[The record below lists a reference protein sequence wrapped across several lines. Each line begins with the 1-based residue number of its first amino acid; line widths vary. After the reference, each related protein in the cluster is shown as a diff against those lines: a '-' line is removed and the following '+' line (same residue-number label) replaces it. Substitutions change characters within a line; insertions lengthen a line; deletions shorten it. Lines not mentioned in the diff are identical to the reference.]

1 MSNKHLEKLRE
12 YIQCTTQNVMTGT
25 TLTSRIQHFTRE
37 QLEAI
42 DQVLKL
48 LDSDEYR
55 DYHDQ
60 FGVCNAP
67 DIIESLRKEV
77 RNALG
82 K

>member
-1 MSNKHLEKLRE
+1 
-12 YIQCTTQNVMTGT
+12 MTDT
-25 TLTSRIQHFTRE
+25 TLTSALQHFTRD

-42 DQVLKL
+42 DAVLKI

-67 DIIESLRKEV
+67 DAIETLQKEV
-77 RNALG
+77 RNALRV
-82 K
+82 

>member
-1 MSNKHLEKLRE
+1 
-12 YIQCTTQNVMTGT
+12 MTGT
-25 TLTSRIQHFTRE
+25 TLTSSLQQFTRE

-42 DQVLKL
+42 DQVLQL

-67 DIIESLRKEV
+67 DAIDKLRREV
-77 RNALG
+77 RSALATQV
-82 K
+82 

>member
-1 MSNKHLEKLRE
+1 
-12 YIQCTTQNVMTGT
+12 MTGT
-25 TLTSRIQHFTRE
+25 TLTSTLEHFTRD

-42 DQVLKL
+42 DKVLKI

-67 DIIESLRKEV
+67 AVIERLRKEV
-77 RNALG
+77 KEALAS
-82 K
+82 